1 MIILGHCDEPMK
13 NTLETTIGY
22 MEANRRRDVISLL
35 RMIKAAAHGAVD
47 KMYPPKQVVLALKHM
62 CNAAQMEKEP
72 LSTYYNR
79 FQSLVERAENVY
91 GELKPVVLAEKDP
104 TYGSSVDQRKIVSSE
119 RGKVLAYVF
128 MARAKKELKPL
139 LHALDNDYALGD
151 NKFPDSVEEALQVLS
166 AYKDC
171 NVKKAFGA
179 SKGKEDERPELT
191 LMQKQEMYNK
201 GLCFKCGKPGHKSF
215 QCKEKKPPVGEKEK
229 TEEQQHMQGEGI
241 IKTWESQLV
250 P

>member
-1 MIILGHCDEPMK
+1 MNEETKKTKLEGVQAPKYMIMKASNQAGKYEKTTKALAEYVGMEHGYDMWMLVSQFIETDFKAPKLPDKATEQEKLVWGKEYDLHLKKKDWYLNQKAKVFVIILGHCDEPMK

-72 LSTYYNR
+72 LSAYYNW

-104 TYGSSVDQRKIVSSE
+104 TYGSSKDQKKIVSGE
-119 RGKVLAYVF
+119 RGK
-128 MARAKKELKPL
+128 
-139 LHALDNDYALGD
+139 
-151 NKFPDSVEEALQVLS
+151 
-166 AYKDC
+166 C
-171 NVKKAFGA
+171 
-179 SKGKEDERPELT
+179 
-191 LMQKQEMYNK
+191 
-201 GLCFKCGKPGHKSF
+201 
-215 QCKEKKPPVGEKEK
+215 
-229 TEEQQHMQGEGI
+229 
-241 IKTWESQLV
+241 
-250 P
+250 